1 MAHNHKTLF
10 TTLVVTLIT
19 LASCSTNNDC
29 NKLSLWYD
37 EPADEWMKALPIG
50 NGRLGAM
57 VYGGV
62 NCETIALN
70 EITFW
75 TGGRDE
81 NQDPQGG
88 AEHLAEM
95 RASFFANDYN
105 KLHDLAGRYLVGRAE
120 KFGTH
125 IPVGNMNLLMS
136 HSSQYTHYKR
146 TLDLNEAI
154 VKVEYKVGDTLY
166 QREAFCS
173 NPAQVM
179 VIKMKADK
187 PQAIGFD
194 LSLQFEKQANIGII
208 GNKIVFSGSTEVAE
222 SLGVNYAGV
231 VQVETVGGICGFNE
245 NSLQVRNAD
254 EVVIYY
260 DLNTDFS
267 CDDYAVA
274 ASNHID
280 AAQQQS
286 YDELRVAHINDYK
299 PLFSRV
305 TLDLQDNKKSQLPT
319 DDRLKLLAQGEK
331 DNALAALFMQYG
343 RYLLIA
349 GSREDSPLPINL
361 QGVWND
367 NLACNMGWTC
377 DYHLDI
383 NTQQNYW
390 HANVCNLA
398 ECNRPLFNYIASL
411 VEPGRK
417 TVKTMYGTRGWTA
430 HTTAN
435 AWGHTPC
442 SGAYW
447 WGGFPTGGTWLALQM
462 VEHYRYTQDSLFMLN
477 EAYPIL
483 KENAQFL
490 LDFLTPCPNT
500 GYLLTGPS
508 ISPENSFTYNGG
520 GYCLT
525 MMPTVDRALTYELFT
540 ALIDICKQHN
550 FDHAFA
556 DSLQNAVD
564 QLPPYL
570 IGSKGQLQEW
580 FIDYE
585 ERQPNHRHTSHLVG
599 LYPYAQMNTS
609 ELEQAC
615 RVAIENRLN
624 APGWEDTEW
633 SRANTVC
640 YYARL
645 KEGDNAEESLRT
657 LLTDLSRENLFTMSP
672 AGIAGA
678 DEDIFCPDGNMAGS
692 AAVAEML
699 LQSHKGYIEILPA
712 LPTAWSD
719 GSFTGLCVRGGGEV
733 SATWHD
739 SRLKSLTLT
748 AKTDNHFKILIPDCK
763 HYSICID
770 GIATNATTDANN
782 LATVALNNGSK
793 CEIMFNY

>member
-1 MAHNHKTLF
+1 MTPKFTSKLATLF
-10 TTLVVTLIT
+10 AILFT
-19 LASCSTNNDC
+19 LASCTQQNDNST
-29 NKLSLWYD
+29 LVLWYD

-62 NCETIALN
+62 ENETIALN

-75 TGGRDE
+75 TGGWDE
-81 NQDPQGG
+81 NQDPTGG

-95 RASFFANDYN
+95 RACFFANDYN
-105 KLHDLAGRYLVGRAE
+105 KLHDLAGRYWVGRAE

-125 IPVGNMNLLMS
+125 IPVGDMNLQFH

-146 TLDLNEAI
+146 SLDLNTA
-154 VKVEYKVGDTLY
+154 VAKVEYMVGDTLF
-166 QREAFCS
+166 QREVFCS

-179 VIKMKADK
+179 VIKLQSNK
-187 PQAIGFD
+187 PEAINFD
-194 LSLQFEKQANIGII
+194 LSFDFEKETNIGKI
-208 GNKIVFSGSTEVAE
+208 GNKIVFSGSTESAE
-222 SLGVNYAGV
+222 SLGVNYAGC
-231 VQVETVGGICGFNE
+231 VQVETVGGICGFNKR
-245 NSLQVRNAD
+245 NLQVRNAD

-260 DLNTDFS
+260 DLNTDYS
-267 CDDYAVA
+267 CDDFAEA
-274 ASNHID
+274 ASKHID
-280 AAQQQS
+280 AALQQS
-286 YDELRVAHINDYK
+286 YDQLITTHTDDHHA
-299 PLFSRV
+299 LFSRV
-305 TLDLQDNKKSQLPT
+305 SLDLGGKEMHNTPT
-319 DDRLKLLAQGEK
+319 DERLTLLAQGN
-331 DNALAALFMQYG
+331 DDSDLSTLFMQYG

-349 GSREDSPLPINL
+349 GSREDSPLPLNL

-462 VEHYRYTQDSLFMLN
+462 AEHYRFTQDSLFMLN

-508 ISPENSFTYNGG
+508 ISPENSFTYEGG

-525 MMPTVDRALTYELFT
+525 MMPTIDRALTYELFS
-540 ALIDICKQHN
+540 ALVAISKQYNH
-550 FDHAFA
+550 DLAFA
-556 DSLQNAVD
+556 DSLQHAID
-564 QLPPYL
+564 QLPPYF
-570 IGSKGQLQEW
+570 IGNKGQLQEW

-599 LYPYAQMNTS
+599 LYPYAHMNTP

-615 RVAIENRLN
+615 RIAIENRLN

-633 SRANTVC
+633 SRANTIC

-645 KEGDNAEESLRT
+645 KEGNKANESLTT

-692 AAVAEML
+692 AAIAEML
-699 LQSHKGYIEILPA
+699 LQSHKGYIEFLPA
-712 LPTAWSD
+712 LPSTWRN
-719 GSFTGLCVRGGGEV
+719 GSFNGLCVRGGGEASASWRNGKLQTATITAKSDMNYHILLPPCKSYKLYINGIQT
-733 SATWHD
+733 SATTTGENMIAVQLRRGD
-739 SRLKSLTLT
+739 KC
-748 AKTDNHFKILIPDCK
+748 KITIK
-763 HYSICID
+763 
-770 GIATNATTDANN
+770 N
-782 LATVALNNGSK
+782 
-793 CEIMFNY
+793 

>member
-1 MAHNHKTLF
+1 MTRNFISKITPLF
-10 TTLVVTLIT
+10 IVFFAF
-19 LASCSTNNDC
+19 ASCSTNSNR
-29 NKLSLWYD
+29 NNLILWYD

-62 NCETIALN
+62 DNETIALN

-81 NQDPQGG
+81 NQDPLGG

-95 RASFFANDYN
+95 RAAFFANDYN
-105 KLHDLAGRYLVGRAE
+105 KLHDLAGRYLVGQAK

-125 IPVGNMNLLMS
+125 IPVGNLKLQLN

-146 TLDLNEAI
+146 SLDLNNAL
-154 VKVEYKVGDTLY
+154 VKVEYMIGDTLY
-166 QREAFCS
+166 QREVFCS
-173 NPAQVM
+173 NPTQVM
-179 VIKMKADK
+179 VMKMKSDK
-187 PQAIGFD
+187 PQAIGFNM
-194 LSLQFEKQANIGII
+194 SLQPEKQANIGII
-208 GNKIVFSGSTEVAE
+208 GNKIVINGSTEMVE
-222 SLGVNYAGV
+222 SLGVNYAGI
-231 VQVETVGGICGFNE
+231 VQVETVGGICGFDE
-245 NSLQVRNAD
+245 NTLQVRNAD
-254 EVVIYY
+254 EVVIYF
-260 DLNTDFS
+260 DLNTDYS
-267 CDDYAVA
+267 CDDYAAA

-280 AAQQQS
+280 AALQQS
-286 YDELRVAHINDYK
+286 YDELLATHINDYS

-305 TLDLQDNKKSQLPT
+305 TLDLSDNNKSHLPT
-319 DDRLKLLAQGEK
+319 DERLKLLAEGEK
-331 DNALAALFMQYG
+331 DNALATLFMQYG

-390 HANVCNLA
+390 HANVCNLP
-398 ECNRPLFNYIASL
+398 ECNKPLFDYIASL

-462 VEHYRYTQDSLFMLN
+462 IEHHRYTLDSLFMLN

-508 ISPENSFTYNGG
+508 ISPENSFTYEGG

-540 ALIDICKQHN
+540 SLIDVCKQYNH
-550 FDHAFA
+550 DLAFA
-556 DSLQNAVD
+556 DSLRNAVD

-599 LYPYAQMNTS
+599 LYPYAHMNTP

-615 RVAIENRLN
+615 RIAIENRLN

-678 DEDIFCPDGNMAGS
+678 NEDIFCPDGNMAGS

-712 LPTAWSD
+712 LPSAWSD

-733 SATWHD
+733 SASWHD

-748 AKTDNHFKILIPDCK
+748 AKVDNHFKILIPDCK

-770 GIATNATTDANN
+770 GIATNVTTDANN